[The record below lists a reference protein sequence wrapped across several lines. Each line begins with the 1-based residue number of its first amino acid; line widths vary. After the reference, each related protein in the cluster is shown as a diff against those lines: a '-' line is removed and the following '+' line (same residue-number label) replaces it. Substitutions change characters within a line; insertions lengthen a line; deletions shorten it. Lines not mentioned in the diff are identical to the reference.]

1 MYFTS
6 ENNTA
11 MLLKKKK
18 TDFFNRI
25 YILDNAKVQISINFS
40 TPLINTRMYG
50 LLLLAAMLPTLL
62 LE

>member
-11 MLLKKKK
+11 MLFKKK